1 MRWHE
6 FLFFIRH
13 HASDDIAKIERA
25 FAMSESAHALQKRK
39 SGEPYFTHPTAV
51 ATMLAEYGA
60 DADTICAALLHDTV
74 EDTELTLEEIS
85 LAFGE
90 DVATL
95 VEGVTKLTEE
105 ELEDHP
111 SQNEQVETLRKMF
124 TLMQHD
130 VRIMVIKLVD
140 RLHNMQTAAFL
151 SEHSRMALARETLD
165 VYVKIADR
173 LCMQDIRD
181 ELEGLCRSTL
191 NPDGFH
197 ALRSVQQSTLVD
209 GTAVLITM
217 RRRIEGSASAPMLEH
232 ITLHFEHKQWDQLQS
247 LMETEGVAMTGNASV
262 TAAIVCD
269 SLDVC
274 YQMLGVLHQFWPR
287 ENMSFQDFINIPA
300 INGYR
305 GLHTTV
311 ILPGGM
317 RVRCKIRTVDMHE
330 YARKGITTLCFSSRA
345 KDIATYLP
353 WIKSINPLSDST
365 TGRSDDFWES
375 LKSDILGESMI
386 IHGPADETVA
396 IPKQSTALDA
406 AFYLFGEQALCL
418 TYIQVNGKSVA
429 FDSLLT
435 HAATIGVSMSD
446 IQTVRRE
453 WLQWCNTSLATS
465 IIRTSIASM
474 SSPKKNIQIGRSLLQ
489 KIMTERRRGFI
500 EEFNE
505 DLFLKAFQKEG
516 FLSCDEGYAAI
527 AEGRLSAED
536 LYASLFENRTL
547 SSLFSRFEHS
557 FRLHFSFSAKESQ
570 DFTALMQSYSTAELH
585 PRSIRFR
592 YDPKRHAGQCTMT
605 IATRDHDQLRT
616 ISESIRKAGGTQ
628 VSVESYF
635 TFYTRYACLVLLT
648 ILWGLDPVF
657 VKKILSS
664 TAIEPLDF
672 TIVRNVIFFL
682 TSLIVYCGQRKIS
695 KRFRKI
701 SWKDGLLW
709 AGSTMLFM
717 TGMMTY
723 FSLQSLSPLEYITL
737 LYASVIL
744 MPLINPFGR
753 RPFGKKYLLAGALL
767 ALLSIVIMVLAGTSH
782 SWLSF
787 VYGTAASLSFAFFT
801 VFMDEYKRR
810 HHIAMRVPQLLFA
823 VSVLSLCITLPLLP
837 LSALSSLSPIELSL
851 IVLYSLVMVALPYHM
866 YYQLLRT
873 RIFQSFTT
881 YFFVGSML
889 TVMAEFL
896 LLGSLHAASI
906 LSLSVMCLAVWIMNV
921 EYQPYVTSLE
931 RQEE

>member
-657 VKKILSS
+657 SAFILSS
-664 TAIEPLDF
+664 DVEAFSFSFIRAISLFLFGSCVWKYYQKSSSTIHIPLSHPSLWIAGIMF
-672 TIVRNVIFFL
+672 FFVNV
-682 TSLIVYCGQRKIS
+682 S
-695 KRFRKI
+695 
-701 SWKDGLLW
+701 
-709 AGSTMLFM
+709 
-717 TGMMTY
+717 TY
-723 FSLQSLSPLEYITL
+723 FALQIASPSAYNT
-737 LYASVIL
+737 
-744 MPLINPFGR
+744 
-753 RPFGKKYLLAGALL
+753 
-767 ALLSIVIMVLAGTSH
+767 VLRGNA
-782 SWLSF
+782 
-787 VYGTAASLSFAFFT
+787 
-801 VFMDEYKRR
+801 
-810 HHIAMRVPQLLFA
+810 LLFA
-823 VSVLSLCITLPLLP
+823 IPLAFTLRKYRILFVAIVMSIVGYSLLFLHSETEKGLILSLGTLLSFHLYTRASTKFQEKARIQARIPAFFFFITAVSAVCAIFTTMLLPTTLPPAPVSLLIGVYCVVFIGVPYVLFYSLTRTMSYAKVSPWINASLCITL
-837 LSALSSLSPIELSL
+837 LSQAL
-851 IVLYSLVMVALPYHM
+851 
-866 YYQLLRT
+866 
-873 RIFQSFTT
+873 T
-881 YFFVGSML
+881 YGTHGLGGVSI
-889 TVMAEFL
+889 AAL
-896 LLGSLHAASI
+896 LLVGANALLTRH
-906 LSLSVMCLAVWIMNV
+906 
-921 EYQPYVTSLE
+921 TSLE
-931 RQEE
+931 